1 MSMKR
6 TISDRPKAGGDG
18 PPKKKARKGKGP
30 AREANERAQWPEY
43 FESVFQTAQALNT
56 VLAFVSSRKHLATT
70 FPVVRSS
77 VDGLL
82 KMPLKLEVVAELKA
96 LLPDLIKF
104 AYIPKNELLVTD
116 GVNQRSKSPDFGKYL
131 GTSSG
136 GGAVDEHVLILE
148 FADNSKGKKSAAQG
162 QLITMP
168 PAMTPAAV
176 KKLVEKRN
184 ERFVQAV
191 NEYEPLHVFSIQKLT
206 SMYSLLEATQPPED
220 SVQLLQAAGRD
231 HIPVHPGVSSEQ
243 APVRDLHIPDA
254 ASRPSIDELLTEIEK
269 EEWYK
274 SQIVAN
280 KVFEPRKSRTAP
292 LANPLSDAL
301 AHALSASRGI
311 SSFYIH
317 QAAAIDALD
326 AGRNVIVSTSTASGK
341 SVPTLRCLLE
351 DASSRAIFVY
361 PTKALAQD
369 QKAALQQL
377 LGSCAGL
384 EHIQVDTYDGD
395 TPQDR
400 RRQIRE
406 RASIIFTNFDTLHAS
421 ILPHEELWRPF
432 LQDLKIFA
440 IDELHYYTGLFGSH
454 VAYILR
460 RFRRICAAV
469 GNNHVKFVSCS
480 ATISNPRQHMER
492 ITGLPPAD
500 IDVVTEDGAPCGE
513 REFVVWNPPP
523 VDEDMPMA
531 GRKSSIGEATLLMRY
546 LMKRGVRVILF
557 CKIRRVCELAMKTL
571 RAQLGEEGRYDILDR
586 VRSYR
591 GGYSQEDRRAIE
603 RDAFSGHLLGIIATN
618 ALELGVDI
626 GALDAVIMLG
636 FPFSVAS
643 FRQQAGRA
651 GRRSRDSLAVLV
663 GYGDPLDQHYM
674 EHPEELFDG
683 QIEDLV
689 IDLESKVVL
698 EAHLQCAAH
707 EMPLSARDD
716 VYFGPQM
723 LEICESRLSKDDD
736 GWYHTHPKFLP
747 YPAQFISI
755 RGMQEEKYLAV
766 DVTKPDAPRTLE
778 EIEISRAL
786 FEIYEGA
793 VFIHQGMTFMVNE
806 ISHDDRIARLVK
818 ADVNWVTSP
827 RDYTDVDAKQ
837 TYRIREV
844 QGPYRAYYGRVEV
857 MTKVFG
863 FFKIRNGSI
872 LDTVDVDS
880 EPWLRDSTGFW
891 VDLSQRVLD
900 VLRSK
905 NILVAEAIHSAQHAF
920 LNRFALAQEV
930 RTECKAPEKEYMSRE
945 TSRKRPARLIFY
957 DLPGKGGGV
966 TSKAFDNVQDI
977 FQKAADAIASCN
989 CEEGCIKCIASTAC
1003 KEKNEV
1009 HSKIGALVIIRDI
1022 LGQLIDVKDIPDQQ
1036 PSRGHV
1042 DSIVVAHPVKA
1053 AEGVTVEHTHAIE
1066 HTDIDEQKPSIEHT
1080 DFVEQKP
1087 NIASTSS

>member
-1 MSMKR
+1 MKR
-6 TISDRPKAGGDG
+6 TFSDRPKVGGDG

-43 FESVFQTAQALNT
+43 FESALNT

-77 VDGLL
+77 VEGLL

-191 NEYEPLHVFSIQKLT
+191 ND
-206 SMYSLLEATQPPED
+206 LLKATQPPED
-220 SVQLLQAAGRD
+220 PVQLLQAAGRD
-231 HIPVHPGVSSEQ
+231 HIPVHPGVGLEQ

-254 ASRPSIDELLTEIEK
+254 ASRPSVDELLTEIEK

-274 SQIVAN
+274 NQMVAN
-280 KVFEPRKSRTAP
+280 KVFEPRKSRAAP
-292 LANPLSDAL
+292 LANPLPDAL

-341 SVPTLRCLLE
+341 SVIYQACVNFHCFGTAQLIYCRCTVPTHPLYT
-351 DASSRAIFVY
+351 SSSHV
-361 PTKALAQD
+361 PQALAQD

-395 TPQDR
+395 TPQDS

-421 ILPHEELWRPF
+421 ILPHEELWRPW
-432 LQDLKIFA
+432 IFA

-492 ITGLPPAD
+492 ITGLPPSD
-500 IDVVTEDGAPCGE
+500 IDVVTDDGAPCGE

-557 CKIRRVCELAMKTL
+557 CKAMKTL
-571 RAQLGEEGRYDILDR
+571 RAQLSEEGRYDILDR

-689 IDLESKVVL
+689 IDLKSKVVL

-723 LEICESRLSKDDD
+723 LEICGSRLSKDDD

-786 FEIYEGA
+786 FELYEGA

-844 QGPYRAYYGRVEV
+844 QGSYRAYYGRVEV

-863 FFKIRNGSI
+863 FFKIRNNSI

-1022 LGQLIDVKDIPDQQ
+1022 LGQLTDVKDIPDQQ

-1053 AEGVTVEHTHAIE
+1053 AEGVTVEHTHTHEHTHTIE
-1066 HTDIDEQKPSIEHT
+1066 HTHAFEDTDIDEQKP
-1080 DFVEQKP
+1080 
-1087 NIASTSS
+1087 NIASISS

>member
-1 MSMKR
+1 MQ
-6 TISDRPKAGGDG
+6 AGGSG
-18 PPKKKARKGKGP
+18 PPKKKSRKGKEP
-30 AREANERAQWPEY
+30 LSDTDRKAQWPDY
-43 FESVFQTAQALNT
+43 FENLYKVFKALNT

-77 VDGLL
+77 VEGLL
-82 KMPLKLEVVAELKA
+82 KSPLKLEVVAELKA

-104 AYIPKNELLVTD
+104 AYIPKNELLVNDTTQ
-116 GVNQRSKSPDFGKYL
+116 QRGKSPDFSRY
-131 GTSSG
+131 SSRADDAG
-136 GGAVDEHVLILE
+136 IVDEHVLILE
-148 FADNSKGKKSAAQG
+148 LADNSKGKKSAAQG
-162 QLITMP
+162 QLITLP

-176 KKLVEKRN
+176 KRLVEKRN
-184 ERFVQAV
+184 QRFVQAV
-191 NEYEPLHVFSIQKLT
+191 NDLI
-206 SMYSLLEATQPPED
+206 EATEAPDDP
-220 SVQLLQAAGRD
+220 VLLLQAAGRD
-231 HIPVHPGVSSEQ
+231 HVPVHPGVDARQ
-243 APVRDLHIPDA
+243 TPIHDLRIPDA
-254 ASRPSIDELLTEIEK
+254 DDRPSIDEILTEIEK
-269 EEWYK
+269 EEWYRN
-274 SQIVAN
+274 QMVAN
-280 KVFEPRKSRTAP
+280 KVFEPRRSRTTQ
-292 LANPLSDAL
+292 LSNPLPDVIK
-301 AHALSASRGI
+301 HALSTSRGI
-311 SSFYIH
+311 SAFYIH

-341 SVPTLRCLLE
+341 SVIYQVPTLRCLLE

-377 LGSCAGL
+377 LSSCAGL
-384 EHIQVDTYDGD
+384 DNVQVDTYDGD
-395 TPQDR
+395 TPQEHR
-400 RRQIRE
+400 KAIRE
-406 RASIIFTNFDTLHAS
+406 RASVIFTNFDTLHAS
-421 ILPHEELWRPF
+421 ILPHEELWRQF
-432 LQDLKIFA
+432 FKDLKIFA
-440 IDELHYYTGLFGSH
+440 IDELHYYTGIFGSH

-460 RFRRICAAV
+460 RFRRICAAI
-469 GNNHVKFVSCS
+469 GNWHVKFVSCS
-480 ATISNPRQHMER
+480 ATISNPREHMEA
-492 ITGLPPAD
+492 ITGLPSTD

-523 VDEDMPMA
+523 VDEDMPTA

-557 CKIRRVCELAMKTL
+557 CKIRKVCEMAMKTL
-571 RAQLGEEGRYDILDR
+571 RAQLSEEGRYDILER

-591 GGYSQEDRRAIE
+591 GGTYRYSQEDRRAIE

-636 FPFSVAS
+636 FPMSLAS

-651 GRRSRDSLAVLV
+651 GRRFRDSLAVLV

-674 EHPEELFDG
+674 ENPEELFDG
-683 QIEDLV
+683 KIDDLIV
-689 IDLESKVVL
+689 DLDSKVVL

-707 EMPLSARDD
+707 EMPLSLQDD
-716 VYFGPQM
+716 IYFGPHM
-723 LEICESRLSKDDD
+723 REICETRLSRDDD
-736 GWYHTHPKFLP
+736 GWYHAHPKFLP
-747 YPAQFISI
+747 YPAQHVSI
-755 RGMQEEKYLAV
+755 RGMQEEKYLIV
-766 DVTKPDAPRTLE
+766 DVTRADAPKTLE
-778 EIEISRAL
+778 EVEISRAL

-793 VFIHQGMTFMVNE
+793 VFIHQGMPFIVNE
-806 ISHDDRIARLVK
+806 ISHDDRIARLIR

-837 TYRIREV
+837 TYRIREI
-844 QGPYRAYYGRVEV
+844 QSLYRAYYGRVEV

-863 FFKIRNGSI
+863 YFKIRNNSI

-905 NILVAEAIHSAQHAF
+905 NIMVAEAIHSAQHAF

-930 RTECKAPEKEYMSRE
+930 RTECKAPEKEYMAKE

-977 FQKAADAIASCN
+977 FQKAANAIETCN
-989 CEEGCIKCIASTAC
+989 CEQGCIKCIASTAC

-1022 LGQLIDVKDIPDQQ
+1022 LGQLTDIAHIPDQR
-1036 PSRGHV
+1036 PNRTH

-1053 AEGVTVEHTHAIE
+1053 AEGVAIE
-1066 HTDIDEQKPSIEHT
+1066 HQD
-1080 DFVEQKP
+1080 V
-1087 NIASTSS
+1087 

>member
-6 TISDRPKAGGDG
+6 TIIDRPKAGGDG

-43 FESVFQTAQALNT
+43 FESLFKVFKALNT

-77 VDGLL
+77 VEGLL

-131 GTSSG
+131 VTSSG

-191 NEYEPLHVFSIQKLT
+191 ND
-206 SMYSLLEATQPPED
+206 LLEATQPPED
-220 SVQLLQAAGRD
+220 PVQLLQAAGRD
-231 HIPVHPGVSSEQ
+231 HIPVHPVVGSEQ

-274 SQIVAN
+274 NQMVAN
-280 KVFEPRKSRTAP
+280 KVFEPRKSRTAA
-292 LANPLSDAL
+292 LENPLPDAL

-351 DASSRAIFVY
+351 DPSSRAIFVY

-469 GNNHVKFVSCS
+469 SNNHVKFVSCS

-492 ITGLPPAD
+492 ITGLPPSD
-500 IDVVTEDGAPCGE
+500 IDVVADDGAPCGE

-557 CKIRRVCELAMKTL
+557 CKIRKVCELAMKTL
-571 RAQLGEEGRYDILDR
+571 RAQLSEEGRYDILDR

-689 IDLESKVVL
+689 IDLKSKVVL

-723 LEICESRLSKDDD
+723 LEICGSRLSKDDD

-786 FEIYEGA
+786 FELYEGA

-844 QGPYRAYYGRVEV
+844 QGSYRAYYGRVEV

-863 FFKIRNGSI
+863 FFKIRNNSI

-880 EPWLRDSTGFW
+880 EPWLRNSTGIW

-905 NILVAEAIHSAQHAF
+905 NIMVAEAIHSAQHAF

-977 FQKAADAIASCN
+977 FQKAAAAIASCN

-1022 LGQLIDVKDIPDQQ
+1022 LGQLTDIEHIPDQK

-1053 AEGVTVEHTHAIE
+1053 AEGVTVEHTHTHAIE
-1066 HTDIDEQKPSIEHT
+1066 HTHASEPTHAFEDTDIDEQKP
-1080 DFVEQKP
+1080 
-1087 NIASTSS
+1087 NIASISS